1 MYAYIATSDADTGG
15 EMTSYQKIAKD
26 TPVYAII
33 INNQKFDKESEN
45 RNGSEKDVKS
55 IESLKK
61 LNIRFEHTLTDLT
74 AGEMVGA
81 LKYLATKDP
90 DSVSTLDN
98 GKGALKLLNT
108 SEEEK
113 NLIKILMKL

>member
-1 MYAYIATSDADTGG
+1 
-15 EMTSYQKIAKD
+15 MTNYQKIAKGS
-26 TPVYAII
+26 PAYAIV

-55 IESLKK
+55 IEGLKK
-61 LNIRFEHTLTDLT
+61 LNICFEHILTDLT

-90 DSVSTLDN
+90 KCVSTLDN
-98 GKGALKLLNT
+98 GKRSFET
-108 SEEEK
+108 VEY
-113 NLIKILMKL
+113 I